1 MGYRFPKSLH
11 TFGYANA
18 LVMALVAVATIPI
31 AGQTATTSS
40 KAKTTAAK
48 KTWTQPRTPDGQP
61 DLQGIWSNATTTPL
75 ERPSALAGK
84 QVLTDEET
92 AELEKQTKENRNTDH
107 RQEIGTEAD
116 VASAYNEA
124 WWDRGP
130 VLNRTSL
137 IIDPADGRL
146 PLLTQEGKKTM
157 EARAAARRAH
167 GPADSWE
174 DRSLQERCILYHG
187 VPPLPTGYNNN
198 YQIVQTP
205 GYVSIL
211 HEEIHEIRMIPLD
224 GRPHLPSGV
233 RQWMGDSRGHW
244 DGNTLVVETTNF
256 MDRPNLFRFPAS
268 ANIQVVERFTRV
280 DADHI
285 DYRFTINDPSTYQTP
300 WTAILPMTKIA
311 GPIYE
316 YACHEGNYGIVG
328 ILAGARA
335 QEKAA
340 EEAAKNPLK

>member
-1 MGYRFPKSLH
+1 MGYRFLKSFR
-11 TFGYANA
+11 TFGYASA
-18 LVMALVAVATIPI
+18 LVMAIVAVATIPI

-40 KAKTTAAK
+40 KAKMTGAK

-224 GRPHLPSGV
+224 GRPHLPSSV
-233 RQWMGDSRGHW
+233 RLWMGDSRGHW

-268 ANIQVVERFTRV
+268 VNIQVIERFTRV

-285 DYRFTINDPSTYQTP
+285 DYRFTINDPFTYQKS

-340 EEAAKNPLK
+340 AEAAKNPLK